1 MLLLVSCSP
10 LGPALSPWQL
20 RSCLR
25 STAWS
30 RSEEQSEWEG
40 NELAPPR
47 DEDPAA
53 GEELSWLACLCLDR
67 WFHGG
72 EGMGLGI

>member
-1 MLLLVSCSP
+1 MLLLVCCCSP
-10 LGPALSPWQL
+10 LDPALSPGQ
-20 RSCLR
+20 LR

-47 DEDPAA
+47 DEDPAV
-53 GEELSWLACLCLDR
+53 GEESSSLAHLCLGR

-72 EGMGLGI
+72 EGIGLGIW